1 MKFTK
6 KTCIILASALLSAGI
21 AVTSVITATE
31 YSAEDPLISKSWVDN
46 IFYPQIVQYVDAKI
60 EEVKALFSP
69 STEVVAPAVDGTQ
82 TVNPPADGQ
91 DGTASVQ
98 PEAPTETP
106 AQSSLSYEVV
116 TLKNGQRIAAVDGSL
131 ELILRPGGTA
141 AVYSEI
147 EGNGVA
153 DLTNATELLGG
164 TEVPV
169 NAYCLVPRGDGR
181 GIVCTSEVAYVM
193 VRGKYE
199 IK

>member
-1 MKFTK
+1 M
-6 KTCIILASALLSAGI
+6 
-21 AVTSVITATE
+21 
-31 YSAEDPLISKSWVDN
+31 
-46 IFYPQIVQYVDAKI
+46 
-60 EEVKALFSP
+60 
-69 STEVVAPAVDGTQ
+69 DGTQ
-82 TVNPPADGQ
+82 TIAPPAKDQ
-91 DGTASVQ
+91 DGTASA
-98 PEAPTETP
+98 EAN
-106 AQSSLSYEVV
+106 LSYEVV
-116 TLKNGQRIAAVDGSL
+116 TLNNGQMLVAVDGSL

-147 EGNGVA
+147 AGNGVA

-164 TEVPV
+164 TAVPV